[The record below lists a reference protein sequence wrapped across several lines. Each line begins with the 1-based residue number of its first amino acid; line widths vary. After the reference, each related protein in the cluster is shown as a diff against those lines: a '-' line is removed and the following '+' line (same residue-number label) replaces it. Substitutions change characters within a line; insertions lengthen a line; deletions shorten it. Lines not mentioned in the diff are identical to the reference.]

1 MHARRERGSEIDE
14 RVRTGTAVECLS
26 DNHQH
31 HHRHRGGGIMRATT
45 VAAGVGGDDHGQ
57 ITLVYM

>member
-1 MHARRERGSEIDE
+1 MHAQGDGERGSEIDE

-26 DNHQH
+26 DNHH
-31 HHRHRGGGIMRATT
+31 HHRGGGIMHATT
-45 VAAGVGGDDHGQ
+45 VAAGVGGDDYGQ